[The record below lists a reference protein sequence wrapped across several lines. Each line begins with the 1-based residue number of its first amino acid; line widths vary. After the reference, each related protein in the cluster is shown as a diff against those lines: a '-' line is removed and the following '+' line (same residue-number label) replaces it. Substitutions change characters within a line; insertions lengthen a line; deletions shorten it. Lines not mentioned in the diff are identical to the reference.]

1 MKQMNLNDL
10 QKQLENDV
18 KQAAITS
25 RINKNNKNIQN
36 KNESEND
43 YARAIMVTSIKY
55 FTESLKKFCDQCIKG
70 QAGVKATSSKI
81 LNLFDDLENPI
92 YHDYHKIDTYFE
104 YRIAQYQH
112 SKPHE
117 TNESK

>member
-1 MKQMNLNDL
+1 MNLNDL

-55 FTESLKKFCDQCIKG
+55 FTESLQKFCEQSNKG
-70 QAGVKATSSKI
+70 QAGVKACLLYTSPSPR
-81 LNLFDDLENPI
+81 DRTRSRMPSS
-92 YHDYHKIDTYFE
+92 
-104 YRIAQYQH
+104 A
-112 SKPHE
+112 
-117 TNESK
+117 